1 MNHISPIYRF
11 GLDNDMK
18 QLRQN
23 IAFMNSFEKSIA
35 YRTQAIK
42 FLNTEKELAE
52 ELLDEL
58 KYLIK

>member
-1 MNHISPIYRF
+1 
-11 GLDNDMK
+11 
-18 QLRQN
+18 
-23 IAFMNSFEKSIA
+23 MNSFEKSIA